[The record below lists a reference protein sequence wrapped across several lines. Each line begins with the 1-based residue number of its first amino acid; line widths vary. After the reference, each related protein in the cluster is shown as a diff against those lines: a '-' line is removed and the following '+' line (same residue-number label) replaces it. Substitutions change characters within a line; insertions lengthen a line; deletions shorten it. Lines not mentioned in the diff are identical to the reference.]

1 MPGRPRVLLVDDHPG
16 VLKAL
21 RRVLSGECDVVG
33 VIADGR
39 EVADA
44 VMRLQPQVI
53 VVDLNLPHVS
63 GLEVCRQVTLN
74 DRRVKVI
81 VISAMSDDYIR
92 QEALAAGASGFVDK
106 SAADE
111 LVLEVKR
118 VFAEGA

>member
-1 MPGRPRVLLVDDHPG
+1 M
-16 VLKAL
+16 
-21 RRVLSGECDVVG
+21 
-33 VIADGR
+33 
-39 EVADA
+39 
-44 VMRLQPQVI
+44 I

-106 SAADE
+106 SAARRAGPRSE
-111 LVLEVKR
+111 TGIRRGGVTKVLQGSTR
-118 VFAEGA
+118 F